1 MSQVVA
7 VEVRGWDE
15 DHWNVFPDSRDLTGW
30 SQERNVTTTYTATG
44 MSGLANTASVITDPA
59 ASPSLTSYVQSPTY
73 QINDDQY
80 VAARFFVL
88 KDATS
93 SPDPQFRIIDAING
107 TNIVNYE
114 LETSSGTLT
123 YKDAEDPESGARATQ
138 RTFAGQDWWEVWLWG
153 YTFAAQ
159 AAYIRIYPCRNAIT
173 DTRSITVGNVE
184 FYQQGIGATSSS
196 PEAGVWV
203 DLDGTP
209 PNYGDFCF
217 ASEAFTTELCGTYY
231 YALFGDPYL
240 PPVQG
245 PANRT
250 FLPRLRGELRYST
263 RVKAWPWG
271 GSGSTSI
278 GSIELANDDGALD
291 TWREMEWRDRRV
303 IVRLHDTDYDYL
315 TAPEIERQPDEG
327 ADVMLRAVVERMEVV
342 NESTTRLVLRDPV
355 PELYEPMNETYA
367 VNSPDTTPDAN
378 YLVTP
383 IAFGNPM
390 QCEPVLVDSS
400 TFTYHLS
407 DTTLTSVTE
416 VYINGVEQSTTSP
429 TYSASGQGFSLPA
442 EASGRVTADPQSIA
456 SPDFDDLCDSISS
469 RATVTFNAVTQTAIN
484 ALNFSGTTYRYGYY
498 SDSAITPAKVL
509 DWACS
514 SWGGWWWVDRL
525 GEVRF
530 GRLLSPDTLLEN
542 KLVNSYFDPRNLEGW
557 EQSDT
562 TTTYDRVGLDG
573 KITASKL
580 SDTSSN
586 LGRVRTGE
594 DLRFTPNTDPVCMR
608 VWVKKDSTSSP
619 DPVFRMSSENDIAL
633 LRYSMDTSTGSGSN
647 LSSGSNTSSQVTLVN
662 IDGVDWWELVVQADN
677 DSSERFSARIYPAS
691 EAAAQTRGSLVIGG
705 FEVYENATVSDVAG
719 TPPNLTTSRVIGEH
733 DIVSDVTIKPDHAP
747 SLSDGAGAN
756 RNWSRGRTSEGTGL
770 NADLFSREYQKQARS
785 SNTLAP
791 GYSHAV
797 GANMPMSL
805 IAGANAANIALQE
818 ANRMTALYQQERHF
832 YTVRVG
838 LDVGRFD
845 DYIDQIGM
853 VFQLQLDRYGLS
865 SKNVQLVGVEGA
877 FLGHE
882 TTLTFWG

>member
-15 DHWNVFPDSRDLTGW
+15 DHWNVLPDSRDLTGW
-30 SQERNVTTTYTATG
+30 SQQNNATTAYTATG
-44 MSGLANTASVITDPA
+44 LSGLANTASVITDPA
-59 ASPSLTSYVQSPTY
+59 ASPSLASYIQSPTH
-73 QINDDQY
+73 QINDDQF

-93 SPDPQFRIIDAING
+93 SPDPHFRVIDAINS
-107 TNIVNYE
+107 TNIVYYE

-123 YKDAEDPESGARATQ
+123 YKDAEDPVGSGARATQ

-153 YTFAAQ
+153 YTLAN
-159 AAYIRIYPCRNAIT
+159 AAYIRIYPCRTVIT

-184 FYQQGIGATSSS
+184 FYQQGIGTAAAS
-196 PEAGVWV
+196 PQAGPWV

-217 ASEAFTTELCGTYY
+217 ASEAFTTEPCGTLN
-231 YALFGDPYL
+231 YALFGDPFL

-245 PANRT
+245 PANRA

-303 IVRLHDTDYDYL
+303 SIRLHDTAYDYL
-315 TAPEIERQPDEG
+315 TAPTVERQPNEG
-327 ADVMLRAVVERMEVV
+327 SDVMLRAIVERMEVV
-342 NESTTRLVLRDPV
+342 SESITRLVLRDPV
-355 PELYEPMNETYA
+355 PALYEPMNGTYA

-390 QCEPVLVDSS
+390 QCQAVLVDSS

-407 DTTLTSVTE
+407 DATLNAVNE
-416 VYINGVEQSTTSP
+416 VYINGVAQSTASP

-469 RATVTFNAVTQTAIN
+469 RATVTFNAVTQSAIT

-498 SDSAITPAKVL
+498 LDSPTTPAKVL

-514 SWGGWWWVDRL
+514 SFGGWWWVDRL
-525 GEVRF
+525 GDVRF

-542 KLVNSYFDPRNLEGW
+542 KLVTSDNDPRNMETW
-557 EQSDT
+557 AASNAT
-562 TTTYDRVGLDG
+562 ATYDRVGLDG
-573 KITASKL
+573 KITASKI
-580 SDTSSN
+580 SDNSAS
-586 LGRVRTGE
+586 TGYVQTGY
-594 DLRFTPNTDPVCMR
+594 DLKFTQDTNPICMR

-619 DPVFRMSSENDIAL
+619 DPVFRVFNASSTQLIRHSL
-633 LRYSMDTSTGSGSN
+633 DTSAGTGTNNSTGA
-647 LSSGSNTSSQVTLVN
+647 NTSSQITQVT

-677 DSSERFSARIYPAS
+677 DSNERFRGRIYPAG
-691 EAAAQTRGSLVIGG
+691 ETAADTRLTLEVGG

-733 DIVSDVTIKPDHAP
+733 DVVSDVGIKPDHAP
-747 SLSDGAGAN
+747 RLSDGAGAD
-756 RNWSRGRTSEGTGL
+756 RNWSKGRTSEGTGL
-770 NADLFSREYQKQARS
+770 NADLFAREYQKQARS
-785 SNTLAP
+785 GNTLAP
-791 GYSHAV
+791 GYSHAT

-805 IAGANAANIALQE
+805 IAGANAAAIALQE
-818 ANRMTALYQQERHF
+818 ANRVTALYQQERHF

-845 DYIDQIGM
+845 DYVDQIGM
-853 VFQLQLDRYGLS
+853 VFQLQLDRYGLGA
-865 SKNVQLVGVEGA
+865 KNVQLVGVDGA